1 MTTIVTLYAYA
12 YLPGLAC
19 CIPARDENMS
29 GAPFPSAKMVT
40 PATFWESLSV
50 LEMTARLG
58 QKKSSAAMAN
68 AMKRLKS
75 HTRERVIAA
84 GCEEEKLQ

>member
-1 MTTIVTLYAYA
+1 MYSHA

-50 LEMTARLG
+50 FDMTARLG
-58 QKKSSAAMAN
+58 QKKSSAAMAS
-68 AMKRLKS
+68 AMKRLNS
-75 HTRERVIAA
+75 HTREREMAA